1 MTANSTKIADE
12 AAYKRTLKRISEL
25 MAECDE
31 LIRLVVAYEDE
42 HYPIEEP
49 RERHEE

>member
-12 AAYKRTLKRISEL
+12 ATYKRTLKRISEL

-31 LIRLVVAYEDE
+31 LIKLVVAYEDE
-42 HYPIEEP
+42 HYPIGKP
-49 RERHEE
+49 REERE